1 MCRTS
6 HFEMLPARA
15 RLRRARSVPENRR
28 RAMRRL
34 SYVAAL
40 ALVVTL
46 ALASAAGAQ
55 GQTMTVSI
63 EDFFFSPANMTVA
76 PGTTVMWV
84 NNGQAPHTS
93 TADDGTW
100 DSGTLQPGKSFS
112 FTFDQAGTYTYH
124 CSIHPDMTGT
134 ITVSAG
140 GGGGA
145 SASGASGGGASASS
159 MAASA
164 SASPAAGSSLPGTGG
179 GDAWLALGAALALVG
194 GAGLMTF

>member
-1 MCRTS
+1 MQRSLIWGMCRTS
-6 HFEMLPARA
+6 HFAMLPARA
-15 RLRRARSVPENRR
+15 RLRRAQSVPENRR

-40 ALVVTL
+40 ALEVTL

-93 TADDGTW
+93 TADDGAW
-100 DSGTLQPGKSFS
+100 DSGTLQPGESFS

-145 SASGASGGGASASS
+145 SASS

-179 GDAWLALGAALALVG
+179 G
-194 GAGLMTF
+194 

>member
-1 MCRTS
+1 MQRSLIWGMCRTS
-6 HFEMLPARA
+6 HFAMLPARA
-15 RLRRARSVPENRR
+15 RLRRAQSVPENRR

-93 TADDGTW
+93 TADDGAW
-100 DSGTLQPGKSFS
+100 DSGTLQPGENFS

-124 CSIHPDMTGT
+124 CTIHPNMTRHHDSRRWRLGKPHSKPYGSFRHGHSCGRL
-134 ITVSAG
+134 TVAEHRWRG
-140 GGGGA
+140 WLG
-145 SASGASGGGASASS
+145 
-159 MAASA
+159 
-164 SASPAAGSSLPGTGG
+164 SP
-179 GDAWLALGAALALVG
+179 VG
-194 GAGLMTF
+194 RPCVA

>member
-1 MCRTS
+1 
-6 HFEMLPARA
+6 
-15 RLRRARSVPENRR
+15 
-28 RAMRRL
+28 MRRL

-40 ALVVTL
+40 ALVATL
-46 ALASAAGAQ
+46 ALAPAAGAQ

-76 PGTTVMWV
+76 PGTTVTWV

-112 FTFDQAGTYTYH
+112 FTFNQAGTYTYH
-124 CSIHPDMTGT
+124 CTIHPNMTGT
-134 ITVSAG
+134 ITVGA

-145 SASGASGGGASASS
+145 SASPTASPTTGASASPTAS
-159 MAASA
+159 STAASA
-164 SASPAAGSSLPGTGG
+164 MATHAAGKPLPSTGG
-179 GDAWLALGAALALVG
+179 GDGWVALWTALGLLG
-194 GAGLMTF
+194 GAGLITLTLLRRRGAS

>member
-76 PGTTVMWV
+76 PGTTVTWV

-93 TADDGTW
+93 TADDGAW
-100 DSGTLQPGKSFS
+100 DSGTLQPGESFS

-124 CSIHPDMTGT
+124 CSIHPDMTGA
-134 ITVSAG
+134 ITVSGGGGG

-145 SASGASGGGASASS
+145 TTASPT
-159 MAASA
+159 AASA
-164 SASPAAGSSLPGTGG
+164 TATPAAGKTLPGTGAG
-179 GDAWLALGAALALVG
+179 NSWLVLTAVLALVG
-194 GAGLMTF
+194 GAGLMTRALL

>member
-1 MCRTS
+1 
-6 HFEMLPARA
+6 
-15 RLRRARSVPENRR
+15 
-28 RAMRRL
+28 MRRL

-46 ALASAAGAQ
+46 ALAPTAGAQ

-76 PGTTVMWV
+76 PGTTVTWV
-84 NNGQAPHTS
+84 NNGQSPHTS

-145 SASGASGGGASASS
+145 SASS

-194 GAGLMTF
+194 GAGLMTFGLLRRRSAS